1 MDVIKRIYERLFS
14 VEFLHAGYV
23 FNNQNLIG
31 ESLNIRPDK
40 ETKTL
45 FKNHGITYSFS
56 GGTLVCI
63 MQSDQLTPPNPSPL
77 IPSIEFTGNVRL
89 RFLIESTADFLKRT
103 QVNAV
108 GSAQVYHF
116 SNQANAGTNGFI
128 AQNETGV
135 NNTDL
140 QTVAAVEPSETCFG
154 VIDIHNNGAVN
165 ANYDLFGGDKRL
177 LRPAYRIRF
186 VPKP

>member
-23 FNNQNLIG
+23 FNNQNLIS
-31 ESLNIRPDK
+31 ESINIRPDK
-40 ETKTL
+40 DTKAL
-45 FKNHGITYSFS
+45 FKNHSISYSFA
-56 GGTLVCI
+56 GGTLVCV
-63 MQSDQLTPPNPSPL
+63 MQSDQLTPPNAQPV

-89 RFLIESTADFLKRT
+89 RFLIESSADFLKRT
-103 QVNAV
+103 QVSAV
-108 GSAQVYHF
+108 GSAQVYYF
-116 SNQANAGTNGFI
+116 NNQANVGTNMFI
-128 AQNETGV
+128 AQAETGV
-135 NNTDL
+135 ANADL
-140 QTVAAVEPSETCFG
+140 QTVATVSPSETCFA
-154 VIDIHNNGAVN
+154 VIDIHNNGAIN

>member
-1 MDVIKRIYERLFS
+1 MDVIKRLYERLFS
-14 VEFLHAGYV
+14 VEFLHTGYV

-31 ESLNIRPDK
+31 EGISLRPDK
-40 ETKTL
+40 DTKAL
-45 FKNHGITYSFS
+45 FKNHSISYTFS

-63 MQSDQLTPPNPSPL
+63 MQSDQLTPPNPQPV
-77 IPSIEFTGNVRL
+77 IPSIDFTGNVRL
-89 RFLIESTADFLKRT
+89 RFLIESSADFLKRT

-116 SNQANAGTNGFI
+116 TNQANAGTNGFI
-128 AQNETGV
+128 AQAETGV
-135 NNTDL
+135 NNADL
-140 QTVAAVEPSETCFG
+140 QTVAAVNPSETCFA

-165 ANYDLFGGDKRL
+165 ANYDLFGANQRL